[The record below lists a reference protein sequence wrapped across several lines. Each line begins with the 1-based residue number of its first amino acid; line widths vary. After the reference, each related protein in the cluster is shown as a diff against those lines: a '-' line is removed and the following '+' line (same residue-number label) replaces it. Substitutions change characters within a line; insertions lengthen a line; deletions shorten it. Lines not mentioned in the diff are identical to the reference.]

1 MAYNSTTDNLLS
13 NIVTNTSTLDQGDF
27 PSLCGMIIESTG
39 LTFVIKTP
47 QQFAAAGASVYTGA
61 NGVSMK
67 EIVGF
72 LLVGVTDG
80 KFSTNIDDALLTL
93 ITTTATDY
101 LSITGGSRAFFII
114 KKVEVE
120 YLMTAAVVPPANSS
134 ARYKLTA
141 EVYNQ

>member
-13 NIVTNTSTLDQGDF
+13 NIVTNTDFIAQGDF
-27 PSLCGMIIESTG
+27 PSLCGMIISSTG
-39 LTFVIKTP
+39 SNFLIKTP
-47 QQFAAAGASVYTGA
+47 QEFAAAGASVYTGA

-141 EVYNQ
+141 EIYNQ